1 LFIALPLYVA
11 SGQPF
16 LRADANFLRI
26 AAKIGSRGS
35 RVERRSTP
43 VAEPH
48 LEELAIWVRQL
59 AEELA
64 KQGYPVRQL
73 LTQAGISE
81 RVLQG
86 KDARIPFTKNASFFE
101 LAAEATNN
109 SNLGLEFAQSRD
121 TRDAGLL
128 GYVGLNSPTV
138 KDALKNLSRY
148 RHVMSD
154 ALEINVDEL
163 ENSGTIRWWRRGLAP
178 ARCRQYMEFGTT
190 NLIRGLREVTRRRFR
205 PVRVT
210 FSHARNARIRE
221 FERFFGCPVEFGRRA
236 NLIELSQTDLSVPI
250 IDADKRLLDVLRSY
264 STEVLAKHRQRPP
277 SLIETVE
284 RLIVDR
290 LSNAEARID
299 IVAKELAMSSRSLS
313 RALAK
318 LGTSFHAI
326 VETLRKDLAHK
337 YLKQGDF
344 TLKEITFLLG
354 YADIS
359 SFNHAFKRWTSK
371 TPKQV
376 RS

>member
-1 LFIALPLYVA
+1 MA
-11 SGQPF
+11 
-16 LRADANFLRI
+16 
-26 AAKIGSRGS
+26 
-35 RVERRSTP
+35 ER
-43 VAEPH
+43 H

-59 AEELA
+59 ADALA
-64 KQGYPVRQL
+64 KQGYPVGQL

-81 RVLQG
+81 RALQG
-86 KDARIPFTKNASFFE
+86 KDARLPFTKNAAFFE
-101 LAAEATNN
+101 LAAEATDN

-163 ENSGTIRWWRRGLAP
+163 EKRGTVHWWRRGLAP

-190 NLIRGLREVTRRRFR
+190 NIIRGLREVTKRRLK

-210 FSHARNARIRE
+210 FAHPRNARIKE
-221 FERFFGCPVEFGRRA
+221 FEQFFGCPVEFGRRT

-250 IDADKRLLDVLRSY
+250 INADKRLLDVLRTY
-264 STEVLAKHRQRPP
+264 CAEVLAKHRQQPP

-284 RLIVDR
+284 RPIVDR

-299 IVAKELAMSSRSLS
+299 IVAKELGMSSRSLS

-326 VETLRKDLAHK
+326 VEALRKDLALK
-337 YLKQGDF
+337 YLEQSDL

-354 YADIS
+354 YTDIS
-359 SFNHAFKRWTSK
+359 SFNHAFKRWTGK

>member
-1 LFIALPLYVA
+1 
-11 SGQPF
+11 
-16 LRADANFLRI
+16 
-26 AAKIGSRGS
+26 
-35 RVERRSTP
+35 

-81 RVLQG
+81 RALQG
-86 KDARIPFTKNASFFE
+86 KDARIPFTKNAAFFE
-101 LAAEATNN
+101 FAAEATEN

-190 NLIRGLREVTRRRFR
+190 NLIRGLREVTRRRLR

-210 FSHARNARIRE
+210 FAHARNARIRE
-221 FERFFGCPVEFGRRA
+221 FEGFFGCPVEFGRRA

-250 IDADKRLLDVLRSY
+250 IDADKRLLHVLRSY